1 MLSALE
7 IAGLVGGAVLG
18 LGGLVSLRWGRTRPP
33 SSGEPDEGLQEG
45 VLATLLGHV
54 SLSSRY
60 VIGVCL
66 LLLGYHLISYSIPG
80 RVLWLRIPADRL
92 WMMGVGIAV
101 VVSGSLLLD
110 MRERQ

>member
-7 IAGLVGGAVLG
+7 IAGLIGGTVLG
-18 LGGLVSLRWGRTRPP
+18 LGGLFMLRWGRTRPT
-33 SSGEPDEGLQEG
+33 SAGFDEGGVPEG

-60 VIGVCL
+60 VIGFCL